1 MEIGDWAV
9 LLTAATAAGW
19 VDAVVGGG
27 GLIVLPT
34 LFVVAPGIAP
44 QTALGTNKLA
54 AVAGTSASV
63 LTFARKVP
71 MRWRVLLPAAAIAA
85 GGGGGGGGG
94 RAGAGEGG
102 GGVGGVRGRRAVAGG
117 PAAAVGAAAVSL
129 IDRELFV
136 PIVMVVLVG
145 VAVFVTLR
153 PSIGVTLATHPPTR
167 RKVVLTVALAAGLI
181 GFYDGL
187 LGPGTGTFLIITF
200 ATLLGTEFVRAAA
213 MAKVI
218 NCGSNLGALL
228 FFGATGHILWAL
240 GAGMA
245 VANVLGAVVGARMA
259 LRKGAEFVR
268 IVLLVVVIG
277 MVIRLGWQ
285 QFG

>member
-1 MEIGDWAV
+1 VDFADWAA

-27 GLIVLPT
+27 GLIILPT
-34 LFVVAPGIAP
+34 LFLVAPGIAP

-63 LTFARKVP
+63 VTFARKVP
-71 MRWRVLLPAAAIAA
+71 MQWRMLLPAAAIAA
-85 GGGGGGGGG
+85 LT
-94 RAGAGEGG
+94 
-102 GGVGGVRGRRAVAGG
+102 
-117 PAAAVGAAAVSL
+117 AAAGAAAVSL
-129 IDRELFV
+129 IDRDLFI
-136 PIVMVVLVG
+136 PIVMAVLVG
-145 VAVFVTLR
+145 VAIFVTLR
-153 PSIGVTLATHPPTR
+153 PSIGITMATHAPTR
-167 RKVVLTVALAAGLI
+167 RKVVLVIALAAGLI

-218 NCGSNLGALL
+218 NCGSNLGALI
-228 FFGATGHILWAL
+228 FFGVTGHI
-240 GAGMA
+240 MF
-245 VANVLGAVVGARMA
+245 VLGAAMAVGNVAGAIIGSHMA
-259 LRKGAEFVR
+259 LRNGAKFVR
-268 IVLLVVVIG
+268 VVLLVVVIG

>member
-1 MEIGDWAV
+1 MSSGVDFGDWTV
-9 LLTAATAAGW
+9 LLVAATAAGW

-34 LFVVAPGIAP
+34 LFLVAPGISP
-44 QTALGTNKLA
+44 QTALGTNKMA
-54 AVAGTSASV
+54 AVAGTSASA
-63 LTFARKVP
+63 LTFARTVP
-71 MRWRVLLPAAAIAA
+71 MRWRILLPAAVIAA
-85 GGGGGGGGG
+85 G
-94 RAGAGEGG
+94 
-102 GGVGGVRGRRAVAGG
+102 
-117 PAAAVGAAAVSL
+117 AAAVGAAAVSL
-129 IDRELFV
+129 IDRALFI

-145 VAVFVTLR
+145 VAIVVTLR
-153 PSIGVTLATHPPTR
+153 PSIGVTLATRRPTR
-167 RKVVLTVALAAGLI
+167 RKVILVVALAAGLI
-181 GFYDGL
+181 GLYDGL

-218 NCGSNLGALL
+218 NCGSNAGALI
-228 FFGATGHILWAL
+228 FFGVTGHILFAL
-240 GAGMA
+240 GAAMA
-245 VANVLGAVVGARMA
+245 VGNVVGAIAGSRMA

-268 IVLLVVVIG
+268 VVLLVVVVA